1 MFENIIAKE
10 TINFNDLENEVY
22 KFVCKLGCSIIKDI
36 LEEIDNE
43 LMKKQKSNMRNKGLR
58 KNSIKTIMGTVEF
71 KRRVY
76 EDSERK
82 NKEKKYRYVLDES
95 IDMYSN
101 GKISNN
107 LLEKVLD
114 TVVQTTSYRKASN
127 EIEEL
132 TGINLSHEAIRKLT
146 MYAGEK
152 IEENE
157 KEAINLKKENK
168 LQKGTKEIPILFE
181 EADGLWIN
189 LQGKDRQEQ
198 IEKNKKQNE
207 LEGKKYIQPKRVKAE
222 LKLHECYEGWKL
234 RNNRYE
240 IVNKMYIAG
249 FMTTEEIKQ
258 LRETKIYSKYNIDKI
273 QYRIINGDGALWI
286 NKLAGKNI
294 IRQKDKFHIH
304 QEIIRDIEEKEEQ
317 EKVRK
322 MFEQKE
328 YKKIIPYIEELKYKS
343 GGEEKAIKRLEKL
356 QTYLDKDIERYTDMI
371 KLPEAPEGLEYRNL
385 GTMESQIFTI
395 FSKRF
400 KGRKAF
406 SKKGATYLAKVS
418 AKYKEGK
425 NNFSLKKIDE
435 EYKIDK
441 EVIYAEEYIKKLEKN
456 YKENYDA
463 YIATM
468 GKTKEGIKETHTIK
482 NYNTSNFDTSF
493 ISKIKD
499 ILRFEE
505 NSEMTLWQTF
515 NGAYK
520 NYKNSKHS

>member
-1 MFENIIAKE
+1 MFENIITKE

-22 KFVCKLGCSIIKDI
+22 RFVCDLGCNIIKNI
-36 LEEIDNE
+36 LEEIDKE
-43 LMKKQKSNMRNKGLR
+43 LMKKQKLNMRNKGLR

-76 EDSERK
+76 EDNERK
-82 NKEKKYRYVLDES
+82 HKKYRYLLDEN
-95 IDMYSN
+95 IEMYSK
-101 GKISNN
+101 GKISDN
-107 LLEKVLD
+107 LLEKVLG

-132 TGINLSHEAIRKLT
+132 TGVNLSHEAIRKLT

-152 IEENE
+152 IEESE
-157 KEAINLKKENK
+157 KEAVKLKKENK

-198 IEKNKKQNE
+198 IEKSKKQIE
-207 LEGKKYIQPKRVKAE
+207 KEGRKYIQPKRIKAE
-222 LKLHECYEGWKL
+222 LKLHECYEGWKEK
-234 RNNRYE
+234 NKRYE

-249 FMTTEEIKQ
+249 FMTSDEIRKI
-258 LRETKIYSKYNIDKI
+258 RETKIYSKYNVEKI
-273 QYRIINGDGALWI
+273 QYRVINGDGALWI

-322 MFEQKE
+322 MFESKE

-343 GGEEKAIKRLEKL
+343 GGEEKVVKKLEKL
-356 QTYLDKDIERYTDMI
+356 QIYLSKDIERYTDI
-371 KLPEAPEGLEYRNL
+371 IELPEAPEGIEYRSL

-418 AKYKEGK
+418 AKYKENRNK
-425 NNFSLKKIDE
+425 ISLKKIEE
-435 EYKIDK
+435 EYKIEK
-441 EVIYAEEYIKKLEKN
+441 EEIYAEEYIKKLEKR

-463 YIATM
+463 YIATR
-468 GKTKEGIKETHTIK
+468 GKAKEGIKETHTIK
-482 NYNTSNFDTSF
+482 NYNTSEFDKSF
-493 ISKIKD
+493 IGTIRD
-499 ILRFEE
+499 ILKFEE
-505 NSEMTLWQTF
+505 NSEMTLWPAF

-520 NYKNSKHS
+520 NYRNRKHS